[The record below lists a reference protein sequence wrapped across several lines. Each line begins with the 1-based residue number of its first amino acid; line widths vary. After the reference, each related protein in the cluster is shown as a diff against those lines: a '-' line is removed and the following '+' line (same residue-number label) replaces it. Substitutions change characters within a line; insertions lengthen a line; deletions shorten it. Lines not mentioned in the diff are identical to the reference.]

1 MLEPAANA
9 GADVSITS
17 TTAGSSSQL
26 AIAGPSA
33 VRSMRA
39 PREIASVR
47 SESAATIAPVLRD
60 HITWS
65 NYRDDYKGPGTSQRN
80 KDVGVVVRWRR
91 KTGVRRG
98 RTLLTTCQ
106 IPQFAPFVS
115 AEKRWKRIRD
125 YLAGDASR
133 SELIAVS
140 CCRVMASSDASSAI
154 SSARLW
160 PLASH
165 RPSVRMKV
173 P

>member
-60 HITWS
+60 HIAWS
-65 NYRDDYKGPGTSQRN
+65 NYRDDYKGPATGKRN
-80 KDVGVVVRWRR
+80 KDVGVVVCWRR

-106 IPQFAPFVS
+106 IPQADRFRAVRCRCSGPS
-115 AEKRWKRIRD
+115 
-125 YLAGDASR
+125 LGDD
-133 SELIAVS
+133 EVDHDGG
-140 CCRVMASSDASSAI
+140 CG
-154 SSARLW
+154 
-160 PLASH
+160 
-165 RPSVRMKV
+165 
-173 P
+173 